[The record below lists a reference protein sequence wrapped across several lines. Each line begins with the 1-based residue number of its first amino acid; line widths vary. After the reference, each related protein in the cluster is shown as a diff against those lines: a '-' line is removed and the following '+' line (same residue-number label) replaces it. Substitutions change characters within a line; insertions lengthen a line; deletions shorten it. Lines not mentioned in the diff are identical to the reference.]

1 MAKADKNNKQAAV
14 VETPNPARLKKFYKD
29 EIAPA
34 LMKKYNYKSP
44 MQIPKFVKVVVN
56 VGVGDARENA
66 KAIDTVIAE
75 ISQITGQKA
84 VPTTA
89 KKSVAN
95 FKVREGMKIGVK
107 VTLRGDRM
115 YEFIDRLFNFSLPR
129 VRDFKGINPDGFDGR
144 GNYSLGLRE
153 QLIFPEI
160 EYDKIEKVR
169 GMDIAFVTT
178 AETDEEARDLLTMM
192 GAPFAR

>member
-66 KAIDTVIAE
+66 KAIDTVISE
-75 ISQITGQKA
+75 ISQITGQIHRQTVQLLA
-84 VPTTA
+84 APRTRLQGYH
-89 KKSVAN
+89 S
-95 FKVREGMKIGVK
+95 RR
-107 VTLRGDRM
+107 LRRP
-115 YEFIDRLFNFSLPR
+115 RKLFPRSARAADLP
-129 VRDFKGINPDGFDGR
+129 
-144 GNYSLGLRE
+144 
-153 QLIFPEI
+153 
-160 EYDKIEKVR
+160 
-169 GMDIAFVTT
+169 
-178 AETDEEARDLLTMM
+178 
-192 GAPFAR
+192 